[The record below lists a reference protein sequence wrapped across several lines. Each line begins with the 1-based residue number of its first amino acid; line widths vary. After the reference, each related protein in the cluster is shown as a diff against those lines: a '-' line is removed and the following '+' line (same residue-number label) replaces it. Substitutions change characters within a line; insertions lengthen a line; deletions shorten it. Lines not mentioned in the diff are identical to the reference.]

1 MIRHG
6 GDAAARNPVT
16 SIAVIKCSFRVFK
29 KAHTFCQHFLCAN
42 RVDSA
47 WKPFPRNVESRAQI
61 SIFEKVY
68 VINGINLIFS
78 LCYTLARGDTMLKS
92 GSELLRR
99 GYDVSIGKVGSREV
113 DFIAANAAE
122 KRYIQVTESMKR
134 AGHPGAGISS
144 SAHDPGQLRE
154 DCDCRKLRSPHHRRR
169 DQDHSADRF
178 SFGYL
183 TGVPRHFYE
192 LLTMN
197 PILRMTASAKNR
209 RRCFRLCNNL
219 ISRPSVV

>member
-6 GDAAARNPVT
+6 RDVAARNPVT

-47 WKPFPRNVESRAQI
+47 WKPFPRNVESRAKI

-68 VINGINLIFS
+68 AINGINLIFS

-113 DFIAANAAE
+113 DFIAANAEE
-122 KRYIQVTESMKR
+122 KRYIQVTESMNE
-134 AGHPGAGISS
+134 PVT
-144 SAHDPGQLRE
+144 RE
-154 DCDCRKLRSPHHRRR
+154 R
-169 DQDHSADRF
+169 
-178 SFGYL
+178 
-183 TGVPRHFYE
+183 E
-192 LLTMN
+192 LA
-197 PILRMTASAKNR
+197 PLRMIRDNYEKIVIAGNCDHPITEDGIKII
-209 RRCFRLCNNL
+209 RLTDFL
-219 ISRPSVV
+219 LDT